1 MKSEQHNGYS
11 NEKEHIV
18 NDINELKQ
26 QIILIEN
33 KLRELRIFY
42 ITNKDK
48 YDYDYK
54 LAKTFLD
61 NLQNFIEKEIINVDM
76 YFMFDVR
83 ENSLDYEHFRRFN
96 DYIIFNYRHQD
107 YKNYIE
113 NYVAYSKTFNNPN
126 IYTDPVQYKSD
137 KITADYNF
145 KLICKICN
153 CGEDMLIIGMLIKE
167 KKLKCYENLINLYPE
182 KPDIFDIMELYPEKP
197 DIENIMELSPECEKP
212 EIKNK
217 QYSMSASV
225 IFLIMIV
232 FYVMTVATVILLV
245 NYNQN
250 LNYNTAVLYHPVQ
263 CTQTPLQKTT
273 RFIVNHNKF
282 KDIMLV

>member
-76 YFMFDVR
+76 YNMYCSAIGELF
-83 ENSLDYEHFRRFN
+83 ETFN
-96 DYIIFNYRHQD
+96 NYIIFNYCRRGYNHL
-107 YKNYIE
+107 IE
-113 NYVAYSKTFNNPN
+113 YYVASSESFNN
-126 IYTDPVQYKSD
+126 D
-137 KITADYNF
+137 KMTADNYL
-145 KLICKICN
+145 KLICN
-153 CGEDMLIIGMLIKE
+153 CGEDMLILAMLIKE

-197 DIENIMELSPECEKP
+197 DIENIMELSPECEKS

-250 LNYNTAVLYHPVQ
+250 LNHNYNTAVLYHPVQ
-263 CTQTPLQKTT
+263 CAQTPLQKTT

>member
-18 NDINELKQ
+18 NDIYELKQ

-61 NLQNFIEKEIINVDM
+61 NLQNFIEKEIINIYNVRM
-76 YFMFDVR
+76 YGGCGASV
-83 ENSLDYEHFRRFN
+83 
-96 DYIIFNYRHQD
+96 IFNSDGYDNCKHAIESCLITSQKVNKD
-107 YKNYIE
+107 GYIDG
-113 NYVAYSKTFNNPN
+113 VWNNDKLC
-126 IYTDPVQYKSD
+126 TDSFF
-137 KITADYNF
+137 I
-145 KLICKICN
+145 LICCHL
-153 CGEDMLIIGMLIKE
+153 EEVLILGMFIKE
-167 KKLKCYENLINLYPE
+167 KKIKCYENLMKLYPE
-182 KPDIFDIMELYPEKP
+182 KPDIKTIMDLYPEKP
-197 DIENIMELSPECEKP
+197 EKP

-250 LNYNTAVLYHPVQ
+250 LNHNYNTAVLYHPVQ
-263 CTQTPLQKTT
+263 CAQIPLKTT
-273 RFIVNHNKF
+273 RFIDNHNKF